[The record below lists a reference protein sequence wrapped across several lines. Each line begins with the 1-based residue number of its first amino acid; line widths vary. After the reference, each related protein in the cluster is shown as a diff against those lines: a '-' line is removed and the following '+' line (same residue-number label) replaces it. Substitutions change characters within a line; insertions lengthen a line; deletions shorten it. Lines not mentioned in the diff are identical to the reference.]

1 MELNADMKKI
11 AAFHGHL
18 CPGLA
23 YGYRAAAAAL
33 NHLGNRA
40 VDEELVAVV
49 ENDSC
54 AVDAVQVLT
63 GCTFGKGNLIFR
75 DHGKQVYT
83 FFHRGAAK
91 AVRICV
97 EYHREEPPEERAVW
111 DRFHGGERSAELVAQ
126 IEALKARKVQAILS
140 APETELLAVRWL
152 DAAPPSKARIYP
164 TERCDNCKEKVMAP
178 RLQEKNGRRICI
190 PCSQVSCISSDSRPD
205 GGYD

>member
-11 AAFHGHL
+11 VAFHGHL

-75 DHGKQVYT
+75 DYGKQVYT
-83 FFHRGAAK
+83 FFHRGSGK
-91 AVRICV
+91 AVRIRV
-97 EYHREEPPEERAVW
+97 EYQREEAPEERALW
-111 DRFHGGERSAELVAQ
+111 DRFHGGERSADLMAQ
-126 IEALKARKVQAILS
+126 IEALKQRKVEAILS
-140 APETELLAVRWL
+140 APESELLDVRRVSA
-152 DAAPPSKARIYP
+152 DPPATARIYP
-164 TERCDNCKEKVMAP
+164 SGRCDRCGEKVMAP
-178 RLQEKNGRRICI
+178 RLREEGGRRICI
-190 PCSQVSCISSDSRPD
+190 PCSQEP
-205 GGYD
+205 